1 VLGQT
6 GQDKFFESNGIRIRY
21 QITGE
26 GVPVILLHG
35 LGGTLES
42 WQRVG
47 VTGMLARHF
56 RVVAMDM
63 RGHGQSGKPHDPKFY
78 GPALAADIV
87 RLLNHIGATKAHVV
101 GYSLGGLIALDF
113 AALQQ
118 KHAASV
124 LIGGTGW
131 PPPDALNNFRKT
143 AEGFEQGKFR
153 VREGN
158 DAMAWAA
165 LSRGLRIL
173 SADKV
178 HRIKIPMALVIG
190 ADDAFL
196 PDAQR
201 LARAVPTTKV
211 VMIPGASH
219 DTAISHPKFA
229 EAVLAFLLEQRRTVR

>member
-1 VLGQT
+1 MTTRAQFCRRLAVAIVCAGLAPEQPVLGQT

-87 RLLNHIGATKAHVV
+87 RLLNHIGAAKAHVV

-153 VREGN
+153 VREGD
-158 DAMAWAA
+158 DAMAWGA

-173 SADKV
+173 TADEV
-178 HRIKIPMALVIG
+178 HRIKIPMAIVTVLMTHSCPTHSG
-190 ADDAFL
+190 L
-196 PDAQR
+196 
-201 LARAVPTTKV
+201 LAR
-211 VMIPGASH
+211 
-219 DTAISHPKFA
+219 
-229 EAVLAFLLEQRRTVR
+229 FLRRKSS